1 MTTILTDKAF
11 NEEQREHIFVRYA
24 NGDDFEGHATTR
36 VEACPNCDGQ
46 CGHEYVVL
54 RIAGHPDP
62 ACDLDY
68 VPNSARQLKVS
79 AVINNSFGFGGHNAS
94 LIARKFLG

>member
-1 MTTILTDKAF
+1 MIITMTG
-11 NEEQREHIFVRYA
+11 NEEHREHIFVRYA

-46 CGHEYVVL
+46 CGNEYVVL

-62 ACDLDY
+62 DRDLELVWDREKAERIGAAILQAAKLIP
-68 VPNSARQLKVS
+68 VPNL
-79 AVINNSFGFGGHNAS
+79 N
-94 LIARKFLG
+94 